1 MKINSHFYSQNNQLN
16 KIILILTGIIWIVT
30 LATLIYVLVYAG
42 PISVYRKNAFVIGI
56 AFVITT
62 TVLKYVYQKVIYKKQ
77 V

>member
-1 MKINSHFYSQNNQLN
+1 
-16 KIILILTGIIWIVT
+16 
-30 LATLIYVLVYAG
+30 VLVYAG